1 MDSGVQA
8 IVIGAGIGGL
18 ATAVRLRSQGYEV
31 KVYEA
36 NAYPG
41 GKLSQFDL
49 QGYRFDAGPSLFT
62 LPEEVDALFELTGKN
77 PRDYYSYETLD
88 PITRYFFPD
97 GTRLDAFADPAR
109 FAEEVEKKTGESQD
123 RILSLL
129 SKSRELYDITHHVFL
144 ERSLH
149 KLDTYLRKETLQSIL
164 QLHKLDAFRSMNRA
178 NTQFFQDPRVVQLF
192 NRYAT
197 YNGSN
202 PYEAPATLNI
212 IPHLEFNKGAYFP
225 VGGIYQI
232 TDSVYRLAQ
241 DIGIEF
247 YFGTPVDR
255 VVVENG
261 QAVGIAVGGQIHHA
275 EVVVSN
281 VDIVP
286 TYRKL
291 LRDQEAPEQT
301 LNQPRSSSALIFY
314 WGMKKEFPELDVH
327 NIFFTEDY
335 QAEFAHIWEK
345 KNLYHD
351 PTVYIHISSKKHAAD
366 APAGGE
372 NWFTMINVP
381 HDAGQDWDQMIET
394 ARISILKKVSK
405 MLGKEIQPYIEV
417 EHILEPRTI
426 QSRTGS
432 FLGALYGNSSNNRF
446 AAFLRH
452 PNFSRKIKNL
462 YFCGGSVHP
471 GGGIPLCLLSARIV
485 GDLVNQQHPVQA

>member
-41 GKLSQFDL
+41 GKLSEFDL

-77 PRDYYSYETLD
+77 PRDYYSYEALD

-109 FAEEVEKKTGESQD
+109 FAEEVEAKTGESQD

-225 VGGIYQI
+225 IGGIYQI

-241 DIGIEF
+241 DLGIEF
-247 YFGTPVDR
+247 HFGTPVDR
-255 VVVENG
+255 VVVEDG
-261 QAVGIAVGGQIHHA
+261 QAVGIAVDGQIHHA

-314 WGMKKEFPELDVH
+314 WGVKKEFPELDVH

-345 KNLYHD
+345 KSLYHD

-366 APAGGE
+366 APVGGE

-381 HDAGQDWDQMIET
+381 HDAGQDWDQLIET
-394 ARISILKKVSK
+394 TRTSILEKVSK

-485 GDLVNQQHPVQA
+485 GDLVNQQHPVKA

>member
-41 GKLSQFDL
+41 GKLSEFDL

-109 FAEEVEKKTGESQD
+109 FAEEVEEKTGESQD

-164 QLHKLDAFRSMNRA
+164 QLHKLDAFRSMNQA

-212 IPHLEFNKGAYFP
+212 IPH
-225 VGGIYQI
+225 
-232 TDSVYRLAQ
+232 
-241 DIGIEF
+241 
-247 YFGTPVDR
+247 
-255 VVVENG
+255 
-261 QAVGIAVGGQIHHA
+261 
-275 EVVVSN
+275 
-281 VDIVP
+281 
-286 TYRKL
+286 
-291 LRDQEAPEQT
+291 
-301 LNQPRSSSALIFY
+301 
-314 WGMKKEFPELDVH
+314 
-327 NIFFTEDY
+327 
-335 QAEFAHIWEK
+335 
-345 KNLYHD
+345 
-351 PTVYIHISSKKHAAD
+351 
-366 APAGGE
+366 
-372 NWFTMINVP
+372 
-381 HDAGQDWDQMIET
+381 
-394 ARISILKKVSK
+394 
-405 MLGKEIQPYIEV
+405 
-417 EHILEPRTI
+417 
-426 QSRTGS
+426 
-432 FLGALYGNSSNNRF
+432 
-446 AAFLRH
+446 
-452 PNFSRKIKNL
+452 
-462 YFCGGSVHP
+462 
-471 GGGIPLCLLSARIV
+471 
-485 GDLVNQQHPVQA
+485 